1 MKNTQDL
8 VAKILTS
15 IVFAHYSESQRP
27 GTFQE
32 TMDSMLLANN
42 LPKVNFP
49 QQIVTKVFSNLLR
62 QSKDTIIEGFNTPT
76 ENNVVEEIITVS
88 ENIVEHNIR
97 TTNVMETEQT
107 DHGFKRALVSSPE
120 APKKKRE
127 MATTSMAT
135 LQCKRSAQL
144 QLPNPP
150 TSLSLTLSPNAFPA
164 QGEQL
169 KTHVQDPHHVIKA
182 TTRKKHLTLV
192 LYPKHSKLA
201 EASSLKLYRVSVFK
215 INN

>member
-1 MKNTQDL
+1 M
-8 VAKILTS
+8 
-15 IVFAHYSESQRP
+15 FAHYSESQRP

-32 TMDSMLLANN
+32 TIDSMLLANN

-49 QQIVTKVFSNLLR
+49 QKIVTKVFSNLLH
-62 QSKDTIIEGFNTPT
+62 QSKDTIIECFSTPT

-107 DHGFKRALVSSPE
+107 DHGFKRELESSPE

-135 LQCKRSAQL
+135 SSSGNIAMQVE
-144 QLPNPP
+144 PP
-150 TSLSLTLSPNAFPA
+150 TPAPKPSNLSLSHPLP
-164 QGEQL
+164 Q
-169 KTHVQDPHHVIKA
+169 HVPRTGRAIENPRSRSTSRDRSHNQ
-182 TTRKKHLTLV
+182 KK
-192 LYPKHSKLA
+192 SI
-201 EASSLKLYRVSVFK
+201 SL
-215 INN
+215 